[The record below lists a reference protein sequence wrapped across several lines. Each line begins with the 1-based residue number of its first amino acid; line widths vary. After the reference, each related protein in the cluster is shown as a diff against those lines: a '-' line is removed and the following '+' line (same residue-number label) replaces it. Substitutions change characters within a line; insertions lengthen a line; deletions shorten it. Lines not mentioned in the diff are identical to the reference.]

1 MDRVRPG
8 AWIASAVLA
17 LVVAAPLP
25 ASAAAKT
32 TACSLITAKELRRAF
47 DTSFTPEPGGRTACL
62 RLSSETGPLAQ
73 VTVSII
79 DSLSAQQIAG
89 GKRAERKQPGAV
101 VLKSVGDLAVM
112 RPEPKTDTSG
122 NTTVGLLVF
131 EGSTVGQ
138 VAVTIDGETPTT
150 KQMRTLAKAMAKR
163 LR

>member
-32 TACSLITAKELRRAF
+32 TACSLITAKELRRVLH
-47 DTSFTPEPGGRTACL
+47 TSFTSEPGGPTACL
-62 RLSSETGPLAQ
+62 WLSSDDGPLAE
-73 VTVSII
+73 VNVSLI
-79 DSLSAQQIAG
+79 DSLSAQQIAD
-89 GKRAERKQPGAV
+89 GKREERTQPGAV
-101 VLKSVGDLAVM
+101 VLKGVGDLAIV

-122 NTTVGLLVF
+122 NTTLGLLVF
-131 EGSTVGQ
+131 EGPIVGQ

-150 KQMRTLAKAMAKR
+150 KQIRRLAKAMVSR